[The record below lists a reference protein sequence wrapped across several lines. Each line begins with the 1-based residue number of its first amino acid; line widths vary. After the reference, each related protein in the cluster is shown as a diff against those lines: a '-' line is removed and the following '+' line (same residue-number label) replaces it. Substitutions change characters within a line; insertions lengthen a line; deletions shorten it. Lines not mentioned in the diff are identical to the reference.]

1 MANSKLGQRSTQQRQ
16 VIHQIIRNAA
26 GPLTVPQIHE
36 FATDDLPKM
45 GIATVY
51 RTIKLLLEANQ
62 IKTVILPD
70 GQNRY
75 ESADLKHHDHFR
87 CRQCE
92 RVFDLDMCAVSV
104 PNGTTLP
111 EGFEVEDHE
120 LTLYGRCPDCS
131 KST

>member
-1 MANSKLGQRSTQQRQ
+1 MADQRLGQRSTQQRQ
-16 VIHQIIRNAA
+16 VIHQIIRSAQ
-26 GPLTVPQIHE
+26 GPLTVPQIHDQ
-36 FATDDLPKM
+36 AQRDLPRM

-51 RTIKLLLEANQ
+51 RTIKLLLDADQ

-75 ESADLKHHDHFR
+75 ESANLKHHDHFR

-92 RVFDLDMCAVSV
+92 RVFDLDMCAVSI

-120 LTLYGRCPDCS
+120 LTLYGRCPACS
-131 KST
+131 NSA